1 MCMLQILVA
10 CLKVL
15 GKTPVGSGDT
25 KRIYLGAGWVK
36 GSFQILYFT
45 SANIL
50 FTLPSL
56 WYGSCDRALES
67 QEAK

>member
-1 MCMLQILVA
+1 MLQILVA
-10 CLKVL
+10 CIKVL
-15 GKTPVGSGDT
+15 GKTPVGSGDI
-25 KRIYLGAGWVK
+25 KRIYLGTEWVK
-36 GSFQILYFT
+36 GSFQILYLT

-56 WYGSCDRALES
+56 WYGSYYRAFQI